1 MSYQFTPNDPSASAA
16 TITYG
21 VQDAL
26 SGYILQDVNVNEE
39 ILSIQIPD
47 QEGAIAQ
54 IKDMQKHW
62 TVSFTAIGPDTQPAT
77 VGESFT
83 FGTPPNQYIGMVN
96 SCERR
101 ATYNDTAKWTITM
114 DCYDSASY
122 GPLHTT

>member
-1 MSYQFTPNDPSASAA
+1 MSYTFTPSDPSASAA
-16 TITYG
+16 TVIYG

-26 SGYILQDVNVNEE
+26 TGYILQDVNVNEE
-39 ILSIQIPD
+39 ILSVQIPD

-77 VGESFT
+77 VGASFT
-83 FGTPPNQYIGMVN
+83 FGTYTGIVN

-101 ATYNDTAKWTITM
+101 STYNDTAKWSITM
-114 DCYDSASY
+114 DCYESASY
-122 GPLHTT
+122 GPLHP

>member
-1 MSYQFTPNDPSASAA
+1 MSYTFKPSDPSASAA
-16 TITYG
+16 TVIYG

-39 ILSIQIPD
+39 ILSVQIPD

-62 TVSFTAIGPDTQPAT
+62 TVSFTAIGPDTAPAT
-77 VGESFT
+77 VGASFT
-83 FGTPPNQYIGMVN
+83 FGTYTGMVN

-101 ATYNDTAKWTITM
+101 STYNDTAKWSITM